1 MSDERR
7 FSEAL
12 DYHENPRPGK
22 IQIAPTK
29 PTATASDLS
38 LAYSPGVAEPCLEIE
53 KDPNDVFRYTNRGN
67 LVAVV
72 SNGTAVLGLGNI
84 GALAGKPV
92 MEGKAVLFKR
102 FADIDVFD
110 IELNASDPDDVIRAC
125 EMLEPTFGGINLED
139 IKAPECFVIEET
151 LKARLDIPVFH
162 DDQHGTAII
171 AGAGLLNAC
180 EITGRDIADVVVV
193 VNGAGAAGIACAK
206 FVCDLGVKQ
215 ENVLLCDSKG
225 VIHDG
230 RDDLNEY
237 KQQFAVTTDRRTLAD
252 AMKGADCFIGVSVK
266 DVVDEAM
273 VKSMAPKPIV
283 FALANPDP
291 EITYDRAKAAVPDA
305 IVATGR
311 SDTPNQV
318 NNVLG
323 FPFLFR
329 GALDVH
335 AKSISDK
342 MKVAAAYALAD
353 LAKEPV
359 PASVLRAY
367 GVEALEFGP
376 DLIIPKPFDPRVL
389 WHVAPAVARVA
400 TEEGI
405 ARRPL
410 EDPEHYADSLQA
422 RFEATFGV
430 MQSVRVRAQRRPQQV
445 VFPQGADPR
454 VLRACRRMLD
464 ENIGKPILLGD
475 ADEIRAQLDTMHIEP
490 AGIEIVDPNA
500 RDARREKLV
509 DGLFGLRQRRGLT
522 RVDADDE
529 LADPHAFG
537 CMLVNEG
544 MADALVGGLTDYF
557 PETIRPAL
565 QIIPLLPGR
574 TVVTSTYVVL
584 LGGRSWFLADCALNF
599 EPNPEQLA
607 EIAMA
612 SAALARD
619 MDTVPRVAMIS
630 HSNFGSVRSE
640 EARRVQQAVRICH
653 ERDPELEL
661 DGEMHAD
668 TAVVSSLLKGRHPF
682 SRLKDAANVLVFPN
696 LTAANAAYK
705 LLYRVGGGELIGPI
719 LSGFSRSV
727 HVLPRDAE
735 VGDIVNLAAYAVLD
749 AQRKSSA
756 KAASGS

>member
-12 DYHENPRPGK
+12 EYHAHPRPGK
-22 IQIAPTK
+22 LQISPTK
-29 PTATASDLS
+29 STATAHDLS
-38 LAYSPGVAEPCLEIE
+38 LAYSPGVAEPCVEIARE
-53 KDPNDVFRYTNRGN
+53 PDLAFRYTNRAN

-72 SNGTAVLGLGNI
+72 SNGSAVLGLGNI

-102 FADIDVFD
+102 FADIDVYD
-110 IELNASDPDDVIRAC
+110 IELEASDPADVIRAC

-151 LKARLDIPVFH
+151 LKERLDIPVFH

-171 AGAGLLNAC
+171 AGAGLINAC
-180 EITGRDIADVVVV
+180 ELTDRSLEDLTLVI
-193 VNGAGAAGIACAK
+193 NGAGAAGIACAK
-206 FVCDLGVKQ
+206 FVISLGVKQ
-215 ENVLLCDSKG
+215 ENVILCDSKG
-225 VIHDG
+225 VVHDG

-237 KQQFAVTTDRRTLAD
+237 KRAYAVTTDRRTLAD
-252 AMKGADCFIGVSVK
+252 AMRGADVFFGVSVK
-266 DVVDEAM
+266 DVVDEDM

-291 EITYDRAKAAVPDA
+291 EIPYDRAKAAVPDA

-335 AKSISDK
+335 ATGITDR
-342 MKVAAAYALAD
+342 MKVAAAHALAD
-353 LAKEPV
+353 LAKQPV

-367 GVEALEFGP
+367 ETDALEFGP

-389 WHVAPAVARVA
+389 WHVAPAVAQAA
-400 TEEGI
+400 TEEGV
-405 ARRPL
+405 ARVPL
-410 EDPEHYADSLQA
+410 ENVEEYAEELRA
-422 RFEATFGV
+422 RFEVTFGV
-430 MQSVRVRAQRRPQQV
+430 MHNVRVRAQQEPKQV
-445 VFPQGADPR
+445 VFPTGDDVR
-454 VLRACRRMLD
+454 TLRACARLIDEGIARPLMIGDEEEVRTAIREMNLD
-464 ENIGKPILLGD
+464 LEGLQV
-475 ADEIRAQLDTMHIEP
+475 R
-490 AGIEIVDPNA
+490 DP
-500 RDARREKLV
+500 RTDPEREV
-509 DGLFGLRQRRGLT
+509 IAEELFGLRQRRGMTLI
-522 RVDADDE
+522 DAREELDDPN
-529 LADPHAFG
+529 LFAS
-537 CMLVNEG
+537 MLVQRG
-544 MADALVGGLTDYF
+544 DAAALVGGLTNYF

-565 QIIPLLPGR
+565 QTIALEEGR
-574 TVVTSTYVVL
+574 TVVSSTYVVI
-584 LGGRSWFLADCALNF
+584 LGGRTWFLADCAVNLD
-599 EPNPEQLA
+599 PTAEQLA
-607 EIAMA
+607 EIALA
-612 SAALARD
+612 SASLARD
-619 MDTVPRVAMIS
+619 MDTVPRVAMVS
-630 HSNFGSVRSE
+630 HSNFGSVRSA
-640 EARRVQQAVRICH
+640 EAAKVRRAVEICH
-653 ERDPELEL
+653 EREPDLEL

-668 TAVVSSLLKGRHPF
+668 TAVVRSLMRERHPF
-682 SRLKDAANVLVFPN
+682 SRLSDTANVLVFPN

-735 VGDIVNLAAYAVLD
+735 VGDIVNLAAYAVLE
-749 AQRKSSA
+749 AQRKKGPVVA
-756 KAASGS
+756 R